1 MSADDEAEVGGFH
14 RHPGLNELDYSTTG
28 GDSMSPMLI
37 GIDVSLKSNHVQFM
51 DGTGRALAS
60 FAVSNDRTGA
70 DSLIKKMLDTATQEN
85 LQPLRIGMEATS
97 NLGWH
102 LAHYLRSE
110 LQSYE
115 PAIESQVYVLNARKV
130 ARFKKGYDSLPKN
143 DRIDAWVIADH
154 LRFGRLPHEMKE
166 FIQLEAL
173 QRLTRTRFYLMTHI
187 KRDKTYFLNQV
198 FLKFSGMRQDSPFSN
213 TFGTT
218 SLAVI
223 QELEPEQIAAMSIQE
238 LIEFLN
244 DKGKNRFDNPEETA
258 TFLQKLARSSYR
270 LDKAMQDPVN
280 ISLATTLS
288 VIHHLESEVKKL
300 DKEIAKIMKGI
311 PQTLTSVK
319 GIGPVFSAGI
329 LAEIGGI
336 ERFKDHNDLAKYA
349 GLVWNQNQ
357 SGEFEAEE
365 TSRMR
370 TGNKYLRY
378 YLIQATDA
386 VRKHDSDYKAF
397 YQKKHDEVPKH
408 KHKRALVLS
417 ARKLVRLVFMLLKT
431 NKMYTPPERRNP

>member
-1 MSADDEAEVGGFH
+1 
-14 RHPGLNELDYSTTG
+14 
-28 GDSMSPMLI
+28 MSPMLI
-37 GIDVSLKSNHVQFM
+37 GIDVSLRSHHVQFM
-51 DGTGRALAS
+51 DGAGRELAS
-60 FAVSNDRTGA
+60 FSVSNDQTGA
-70 DSLIKKMLDTATQEN
+70 DTLMKKMLDTATKEE
-85 LQPLRIGMEATS
+85 LQHLRIGMEATS

-102 LAHYLRSE
+102 LAHYLKSE

-115 PAIESQVYVLNARKV
+115 PKVMSQVFVLNARKV

-154 LRFGRLPHEMKE
+154 LRFGRLPHEMKDI
-166 FIQLEAL
+166 IQFEAL
-173 QRLTRTRFYLMTHI
+173 QRLTRTRFYLMKNI

-198 FLKFSGMRQDSPFSN
+198 FLKFSGMRQDNPFSN
-213 TFGTT
+213 TFGST

-223 QELEPEQIAAMSIQE
+223 QELEPEQVANMSIQE
-238 LIEFLN
+238 LVEFLN
-244 DKGKNRFDNPEETA
+244 DKGKNRFKNTEEIA
-258 TFLQKLARSSYR
+258 TYLQKLARSSYR
-270 LDKAMQDPVN
+270 LDKTMQDPVN

-288 VIHHLESEVKKL
+288 VINHLESEVLKL

-319 GIGPVFSAGI
+319 GIGPVFAAGI

-336 ERFKDHNDLAKYA
+336 DRFHDHSDLAKYA

-378 YLIQATDA
+378 YLVQAADS
-386 VRKHDSDYKAF
+386 VRKHDAEYRD
-397 YQKKHDEVPKH
+397 
-408 KHKRALVLS
+408 
-417 ARKLVRLVFMLLKT
+417 
-431 NKMYTPPERRNP
+431 